1 VTAFLARVA
10 LLRLG
15 AGSSSSLLS
24 SPLIGAS
31 AVASSAAA
39 AAAAAAFLRFLA
51 GFSSDGALSVALAS
65 SSPLGSTLA
74 LLLALRFGFVA
85 FPFLPSSLVSVST
98 ASVGAELAFF

>member
-1 VTAFLARVA
+1 
-10 LLRLG
+10 LRLG

-31 AVASSAAA
+31 AVASSAA

>member
-31 AVASSAAA
+31 AVASSAA